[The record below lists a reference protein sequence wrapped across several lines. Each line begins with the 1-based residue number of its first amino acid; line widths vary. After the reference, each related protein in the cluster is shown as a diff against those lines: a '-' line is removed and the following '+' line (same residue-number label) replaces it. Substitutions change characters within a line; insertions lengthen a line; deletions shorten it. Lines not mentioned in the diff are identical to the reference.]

1 MVIGKDSGLREI
13 EVDEPSVV
21 ARAQD
26 GDTKAFE
33 LLVIHYQ
40 DKLLRVAMRLLRER
54 GEAEDAVQEAL
65 IHAWRSLPKL
75 ADPERFGSWL
85 YKLTTNSCMD
95 TLRKKSRMK
104 QESSSVEDLASTEIP
119 ESEAAVSDPAL
130 LAEAHSTQDELRRV
144 VSELAPDLRTC
155 WVLKELEGKSYG
167 EIAEILDIT
176 PTVVRGRLSR
186 ARKSIVEGMR
196 SWR

>member
-144 VSELAPDLRTC
+144 VSELAPELRTC